1 MYNAQAFG
9 RNLQEHL
16 SSHGIEQKWVA
27 EKMGTSQATLSRYVT
42 GARLPG
48 VESLVELAQVLG
60 VSVDYLLGIEQPAS
74 KAKLSTELTILTQ
87 CYSQTP
93 LSIRKIIWASLDPYM
108 TPEQRLVIEASMSTE
123 GKSNVG

>member
-60 VSVDYLLGIEQPAS
+60 VSVDYLLGIEQPS
-74 KAKLSTELTILTQ
+74 PKTKLSTELTILTQ

-93 LSIRKIIWASLDPYM
+93 LSIRKIIWASLDSYM
-108 TPEQRLVIEASMSTE
+108 TPEQRLVIEAGMSAE